1 MPPEGPLMR
10 AVNLLP
16 RDAGQKGLGLPS
28 APVLVGV
35 CAGVLVAA
43 LLGADFMMQSVKVR
57 HEQTQLDSLKAQV
70 AALPPAPPGPTAAA
84 TQLAGEH
91 SARVTALSSAMA
103 NRVSWDRVF
112 REFSL
117 VLPDDVW
124 LTSLTAHAPVSATS
138 GQPTGGGGQPTQ
150 FTISG
155 KTYSH
160 DGVARLLSR
169 LALVPDLQNPT
180 LMSSSLTNAGG
191 LSVVEFQIVADIRTA
206 TGAPP
211 S

>member
-1 MPPEGPLMR
+1 MR

-16 RDAGQKGLGLPS
+16 KDHNQGNVGLPS
-28 APVLVGV
+28 APVLAGV

-43 LLGADFMMQSVKVR
+43 LVGADFMMQSGKVAK
-57 HEQTQLDSLKAQV
+57 EQRTLDALQAKV
-70 AALPPAPPGPTAAA
+70 DALPAAPPGPSAAQ

-91 SARVTALSSAMA
+91 SARVGALSAAMA
-103 NRVSWDRVF
+103 NRVAWDRIL

-124 LTSLTAHAPVSATS
+124 LTNLTAQSPVSPSIAAGTAPVSS
-138 GQPTGGGGQPTQ
+138 GGGATQ
-150 FTISG
+150 FALSG
-155 KTYSH
+155 RTYSH

-169 LALVPDLQNPT
+169 LQVVPDLQNVT
-180 LMSSSLTNAGG
+180 LLSSTLSKAGG
-191 LSVVEFQIVADIRTA
+191 QDVVEFSVVADIRTA
-206 TGAPP
+206 TGGPT